1 MYKPTISVVVPT
13 FDSADTISD
22 CLDSLVNQ
30 AFDPYEIIVVDGGS
44 TDDTIGIASRYP
56 KVVVVRNHQ
65 SHYPGSSRNLGAK
78 RARGD
83 VLLFLDS
90 DCRADKML
98 LAHHQKWHSTVSRL
112 DGVQGVLRSLN
123 RDKSSR
129 VIESQFLTQYWLDN
143 LNDDGTIRFH
153 SAAVSNLSIRRAFF
167 LRNKFSEDLASCDD
181 VELFIKLRREN
192 AKVLLEPRAVAYHR
206 HPKNL
211 QELFHQRK
219 WYGEGFVGLH
229 GKYPRFRFR
238 RNSMFDTSR
247 RYLRASSQALKK
259 MLYQD
264 HKALCYGCSL
274 GTCRITQRRLRAESQ
289 IDPRYLRQLTC
300 LGFAAGI
307 FRKRFG
313 IDYAWEP

>member
-1 MYKPTISVVVPT
+1 MYKPTISVVVPA
-13 FDSADTISD
+13 FNSADTITD

-30 AFDPYEIIVVDGGS
+30 TLGPCEIIVVDGGS
-44 TDDTIGIASRYP
+44 TDSTVRIASRYP
-56 KVVVVRNHQ
+56 EVVVVRNHH
-65 SHYPGSSRNLGAK
+65 SHYPGSSRNLGAM
-78 RARGD
+78 RSRGD

-98 LAHHQKWHSTVSRL
+98 VAHHQKCHSTIRRL

-123 RDKSSR
+123 RGKASR

-153 SAAVSNLSIRRAFF
+153 SAAVSNLSVRKAFF
-167 LRNKFSEDLASCDD
+167 LRCKFSGDLASCDD

-192 AKVLLEPRAVAYHR
+192 AKVLLEPRAVAYHP
-206 HPKNL
+206 HPNNIR
-211 QELFHQRK
+211 ELFNQRK

-229 GKYPRFRFR
+229 RKYPRFRFR

-259 MLYQD
+259 MLYED
-264 HKALCYGCSL
+264 HKALCDNCSL
-274 GTCRITQRRLRAESQ
+274 GTCRITQRRVRANNQ
-289 IDPRYLRQLTC
+289 IDPRYLRQVTC